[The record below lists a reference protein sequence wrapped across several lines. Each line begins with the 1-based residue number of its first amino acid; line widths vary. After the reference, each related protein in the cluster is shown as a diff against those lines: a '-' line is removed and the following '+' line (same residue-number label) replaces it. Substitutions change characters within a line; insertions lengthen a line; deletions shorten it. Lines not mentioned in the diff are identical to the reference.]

1 MKQKNIDTIQEKEAS
16 YIEKRFWIPIVL
28 IITGILLPLWFD
40 LEQVGLRTMLTQL
53 ENDPDGNTLM
63 LTALILVFLN
73 TLRALPHYLG
83 ALLLGNALGRKY
95 NRPVENSDTAAYD
108 SHGLSDH
115 QQLLFPELPFRRTGD
130 SAIII
135 YIIPS
140 TVRKT
145 EHAAFIHV
153 FRLLPAVIRLSMA

>member
-95 NRPVENSDTAAYD
+95 N
-108 SHGLSDH
+108 
-115 QQLLFPELPFRRTGD
+115 LP
-130 SAIII
+130 
-135 YIIPS
+135 
-140 TVRKT
+140 
-145 EHAAFIHV
+145 
-153 FRLLPAVIRLSMA
+153 